1 MPRPTSTELEK
12 FYNTIYHEN
21 NPVPLNKQDARKRVR
36 DLVKLIKTYNPSAH
50 RILEIGT
57 SYGYIIFGLRQWGY
71 EVVGTDLAS
80 NACMYASKYYDLEV
94 LNAEFPPEE
103 MKGSFDVVVLSQV
116 IEHTIDPLIFIQR
129 TAEFL
134 KKDGLIYIGTPNIG
148 CLIFDI
154 LGKHYEAVRP
164 PEHISFFNP
173 QSMQEL
179 LARSGFRC
187 IKIYTENPIW
197 VEYNPVNHTFLS
209 FLRLVGIL
217 QKVRGKVNPS
227 SHNLLACKSGITKKN
242 KVFKILRKTVDYVTR
257 LISILFLP
265 LLWMLGESGK
275 GSILYCIGKKASSA
289 ESVGRF
295 RLG

>member
-21 NPVPLNKQDARKRVR
+21 NPVPISKEDARKRVR
-36 DLVKLIKTYNPSAH
+36 DLVKLIKTYNPDAH

-57 SYGYIIFGLRQWGY
+57 SYGYIIFGLKQWGY

-80 NACMYASKYYDLEV
+80 VACAYARKYYDLEV

-154 LGKHYEAVRP
+154 MGKHYEAVKP

-179 LARSGFRC
+179 LGRSGFRC
-187 IKIYTENPIW
+187 VKTYTENPIW
-197 VEYNPVNHTFLS
+197 VEYNPVNLTFLS
-209 FLRLVGIL
+209 FLKLFSIS
-217 QKVRGKVNPS
+217 QKVRKKFSPTS
-227 SHNLLACKSGITKKN
+227 FNLLVGHSGIT
-242 KVFKILRKTVDYVTR
+242 
-257 LISILFLP
+257 
-265 LLWMLGESGK
+265 
-275 GSILYCIGKKASSA
+275 
-289 ESVGRF
+289 
-295 RLG
+295 